1 MRKFTGTVSAAA
13 REDIGAA
20 MICDIH
26 AKLRSCLPPWH
37 EVVCRHGR
45 SPPPYKLATDLDM
58 VMARTRSLDVL
69 ASAAATCAV
78 VGRKNGSLSRRIS
91 GDRVQG
97 ILRAVACMG
106 ARR

>member
-1 MRKFTGTVSAAA
+1 MPNYALVCHLGTKSY
-13 REDIGAA
+13 AA
-20 MICDIH
+20 MG
-26 AKLRSCLPPWH
+26 
-37 EVVCRHGR
+37 VRH
-45 SPPPYKLATDLDM
+45 PLINLATDLDM
-58 VMARTRSLDVL
+58 VMARTRCLDVL